1 MIPDEEHREPM
12 TSHNPMTRRSN
23 MNRIAATLAI
33 VAGPALVSTAACGD
47 SENEPGNEGGSG
59 AAGGRQAGTGGSA
72 TGGARASGG
81 RQAGEGGLAMGG
93 SSEADAGSDAG
104 ADAGASA
111 GGADAGAAGGADDGA
126 SGAGTDAGASG
137 NPDAAFLLG
146 TRVWDDSSTTSY
158 FHVVSSIEAG
168 TAVDEDEALEVPGP
182 AKLFAIEGAG
192 WFAIGNGEAPIIT
205 RYTINDAGGLAEAG
219 SLSLLNYGIE
229 GLWQTLY
236 VVSPTKMYYPDREGQ
251 RLIIIDP
258 TAMEITGEV
267 DLGETGRPGFLSLFS
282 YDHLERGS
290 DLLFSV
296 AWIDWN
302 ESDSILG
309 ETGLV
314 VLDTETDTVSR
325 FDVDS
330 RCGGITTPVEM
341 SSGDVYFVSSALAA
355 AAHRLDRLP
364 TPPCALR
371 VRAGDDA
378 FDPDYLESLE
388 ELTGNALAGEPV
400 PGGGSTIFLRAFDE
414 ALGTVPDGALTWELT
429 SQLAWRWLRWTPG
442 SAELSAVPA
451 LEPSTSDVLW
461 FQVDGKV
468 YGTETTADYSETTLL
483 ELTAAGGPRRALT
496 APGFLHGVAKIR

>member
-1 MIPDEEHREPM
+1 MSRR
-12 TSHNPMTRRSN
+12 RRSTGLATLRPTRSRN
-23 MNRIAATLAI
+23 GFGTLAATVAI
-33 VAGPALVSTAACGD
+33 VAGPILGSTAACSD
-47 SENEPGNEGGSG
+47 SDNEPDNGAGSG
-59 AAGGRQAGTGGSA
+59 ASGGRQAGAGGSA

-81 RQAGEGGLAMGG
+81 RQAGVGG
-93 SSEADAGSDAG
+93 SATGGSNEPDAGSDAG
-104 ADAGASA
+104 SEAGSGAGGDAGSSSA
-111 GGADAGAAGGADDGA
+111 GG
-126 SGAGTDAGASG
+126 DAGASG
-137 NPDAAFLLG
+137 AASATFLLG
-146 TRVWDDSSTTSY
+146 TRVWDDTSTTSY
-158 FHVVSSIEAG
+158 FHVVPSIEAG
-168 TAVDEDEALEVPGP
+168 VVVDEDQALEVPGA
-182 AKLFAIEGAG
+182 AKLFAIEHAG
-192 WFAIGNGEAPIIT
+192 WFAIGDGEAPIIT
-205 RYTINDAGGLAEAG
+205 RYTVNDAGRLAKAG
-219 SLSLLNYGIE
+219 TLSLLNYGVE
-229 GLWQTLY
+229 SLWNTLY
-236 VVSPTKMYYPDREGQ
+236 VVSATKMYYPDREGQ

-258 TAMEITGEV
+258 SAMEITGEV
-267 DLGETGRPGFLSLFS
+267 DLGETGRNGFLPVYS

-290 DLLFSV
+290 DILFSV

-302 ESDSILG
+302 ETDSILG

-378 FDPDYLESLE
+378 FDANYLESLE

-414 ALGTVPDGALTWELT
+414 DLGTVPDGALTWELT
-429 SQLAWRWLRWTPG
+429 SQSAWRWLSWTPG
-442 SAELSAVPA
+442 TAELSPVDA

-461 FQVDGKV
+461 FRVDGKV
-468 YGTETTADYSETTLL
+468 YGTETTADYSETTLI
-483 ELTAAGGPRRALT
+483 ELTAPGGPRRGLT
-496 APGFLHGVAKIR
+496 AAGFLHGVARIR